1 MSELDP
7 GSDDT
12 NAAQQPAPQSA
23 PRSAPR
29 SAHGR
34 GFGLGTRRLVL
45 GLAFAGSFLAGGVIL
60 SGPSAIAMQAAME
73 HVAGHGGMHA
83 HMRAQLDR
91 MLAQVDATPEQ
102 KDKIHT
108 IMHTAMLS
116 TGPVHSRLM
125 GVHGELHHLLLAP
138 TVDRAALEQLRTER
152 LSDLDQVSRVWV
164 QAMAN
169 SAEVLTPQ
177 QRAKLSALIAQHHH
191 EKT

>member
-1 MSELDP
+1 MSDP
-7 GSDDT
+7 NSGSD
-12 NAAQQPAPQSA
+12 APHATPPTA
-23 PRSAPR
+23 PK
-29 SAHGR
+29 R
-34 GFGLGTRRLVL
+34 GFSLTTRRVVL

-73 HVAGHGGMHA
+73 HVAGHGGGMHA
-83 HMRAQLDR
+83 IMRAKLDR

-108 IMHTAMLS
+108 IWRDAMLS

-152 LSDLDQVSRVWV
+152 LSDLDQVSKVWV
-164 QAMAN
+164 QAMAD
-169 SAEVLTPQ
+169 SAEVLTPA
-177 QRAKLSALIAQHHH
+177 QRAKLSALVAQHHH
-191 EKT
+191 EKS